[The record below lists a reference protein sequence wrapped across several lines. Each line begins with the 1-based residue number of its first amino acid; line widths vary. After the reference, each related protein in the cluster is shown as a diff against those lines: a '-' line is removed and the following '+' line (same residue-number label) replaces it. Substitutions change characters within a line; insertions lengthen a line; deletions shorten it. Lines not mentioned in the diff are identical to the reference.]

1 MMIAVF
7 MGGGLG
13 ALLRY
18 GVALLS
24 KHCLNTALWGTL
36 CVNLLGC
43 FVMGALFGMFEKG
56 STQAPLLQSFL
67 TVGCLGALTT
77 FSTFQI
83 EVFALLKQNQMLFGV
98 VYFIG
103 ATFLGLLLTF
113 LGYLVT
119 KG

>member
-1 MMIAVF
+1 MIIAVF
-7 MGGGLG
+7 IGGGLG

-18 GVALLS
+18 GVTLLS
-24 KHCLNTALWGTL
+24 KHYLNTALWGTL

-43 FVMGALFGMFEKG
+43 FVIGALFGAFEKG
-56 STQAPLLQSFL
+56 SVQAPLLQSFL

-77 FSTFQI
+77 FSTFQL
-83 EVFALLKQNQMLFGV
+83 EVLVCLKQNQMLLGLM
-98 VYFIG
+98 YFIG
-103 ATFLGLLLTF
+103 ATSLGLLLTF